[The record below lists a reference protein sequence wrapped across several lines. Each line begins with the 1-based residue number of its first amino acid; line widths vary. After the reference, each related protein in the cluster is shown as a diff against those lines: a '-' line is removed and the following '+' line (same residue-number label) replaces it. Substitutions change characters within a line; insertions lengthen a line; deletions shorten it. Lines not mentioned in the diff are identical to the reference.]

1 MSNVKR
7 ATPEQM
13 QEEVDRNYE
22 AFKKMEFDSDDKGKY
37 ALLKDAKLIT
47 ILSSVEEAIR
57 VGEEKYPDSL
67 YSFQEIDAQ
76 PIDLGIWSHYALRPQ
91 VTEWYLSLPKRTCG
105 SRSASPLATIF
116 PSGVCTHPLSVPF
129 RVFPWFNSGVWWPV
143 LKRAGRWGFALF
155 CVFRGLKIKLCSSLY
170 S

>member
-47 ILSSVEEAIR
+47 ILPSRKEAIR

-76 PIDLGIWSHYALRPQ
+76 PIDLGIWSHYALRP
-91 VTEWYLSLPKRTCG
+91 
-105 SRSASPLATIF
+105 
-116 PSGVCTHPLSVPF
+116 
-129 RVFPWFNSGVWWPV
+129 N
-143 LKRAGRWGFALF
+143 
-155 CVFRGLKIKLCSSLY
+155 
-170 S
+170 

>member
-1 MSNVKR
+1 MEKEVSMSNVKR

-76 PIDLGIWSHYALRPQ
+76 PIDLGIWSHYALRP
-91 VTEWYLSLPKRTCG
+91 
-105 SRSASPLATIF
+105 SP
-116 PSGVCTHPLSVPF
+116 GH
-129 RVFPWFNSGVWWPV
+129 
-143 LKRAGRWGFALF
+143 
-155 CVFRGLKIKLCSSLY
+155 
-170 S
+170 